1 MREIRPLT
9 PDEFPLFSQLS
20 ANAYPGINFFSP
32 EAQERSVQRMLDAAK
47 DPIIQYYGVWDG
59 PELLGGMR
67 FFDFTMQ
74 MLSVPLLIGGVGGV
88 AVSLTRK
95 KEKVARDMILHFLRH
110 YREKGA
116 ALTALYPFRPD
127 FYRRMGFGY
136 GAKMNQYRLKPDSL
150 PAGGSKRHI
159 TFLARTDVDALND
172 CYNRVMAK
180 THGLMAKHAYRLETT
195 FGHPGVKIVGYKK
208 DGRIHGYLVFTF
220 EKKGSDTFLQN
231 DLIVREFVYENRDV
245 LAELLTFLR
254 TQADQIDRIAFNTQD
269 DTFHFLLTDPR
280 HESGRLLPT
289 VWHESN
295 AQGIGVMYRV
305 IDVAALFT
313 QLAAHNFKG
322 VSCRLKLTVAD
333 SFLPENGGSTIVWFE
348 NGRAQRQPASA
359 NYDIEIRLDIADF
372 SSLIMGAVN
381 FERLY
386 VYRLAEISDAARVPL
401 INQLFAAPRPVCMTN
416 F

>member
-1 MREIRPLT
+1 MREIRPLAT
-9 PDEFPLFSQLS
+9 EEFPLFSQLS
-20 ANAYPGINFFSP
+20 ANAYPAFNMFSP
-32 EAQERSVQRMLDAAK
+32 EAQERSLQRMRNAAQ

-59 PELLGGMR
+59 AELLGGMR

-74 MLSVPLLIGGVGGV
+74 MLSAPLLVGGVGGV

-95 KEKVARDMILHFLRH
+95 KEKVARDMILFFLRH

-136 GAKMNQYRLKPDSL
+136 GAQMNQYRLKPDSL
-150 PAGGSKRHI
+150 PTGGSKRHI
-159 TFLARTDVDALND
+159 TFLAETDVDALND

-180 THGLMAKHAYRLETT
+180 THGMIAKHAYRLETT
-195 FGHPGVKIVGYKK
+195 FGRPGVKIVGYKI

-220 EKKGSDTFLQN
+220 EKKGTDTFLQN
-231 DLIVREFVYENRDV
+231 NLVVREFVYENREV
-245 LAELLTFLR
+245 LAELLAFLR
-254 TQADQIDRIAFNTQD
+254 TQADQIDRIEFNTQD
-269 DTFHFLLTDPR
+269 DAFHFLL
-280 HESGRLLPT
+280 SGRLLPT

-295 AQGIGVMYRV
+295 AQGIGIMYRV

-313 QLAAHNFKG
+313 QLAAHNFNG

-333 SFLPENGGSTIVWFE
+333 SFLPENDGSTVIRFE
-348 NGRAQRQPASA
+348 NGRAHPQPDSA
-359 NYDIEIRLDIADF
+359 AFDVEISLDIADF
-372 SSLIMGAVN
+372 SSLVMGTVN
-381 FERLY
+381 FKRLY
-386 VYRLAEISDAARVPL
+386 TYSLAEISDEGFVNT
-401 INQLFAAPRPVCMTN
+401 INQLFAAPKPICMTN